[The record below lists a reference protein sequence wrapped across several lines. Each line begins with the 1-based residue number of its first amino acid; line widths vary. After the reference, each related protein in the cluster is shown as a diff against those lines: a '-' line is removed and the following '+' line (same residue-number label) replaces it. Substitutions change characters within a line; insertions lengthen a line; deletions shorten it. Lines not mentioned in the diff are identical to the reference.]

1 MALLPAEQRNLAL
14 ALNDGFRSENDL
26 ADLTLAQGLDTQL
39 ADIARPDRLPARIQ
53 EVILYFDSRGK
64 VEVLITVAMTMR
76 PVNAVIQTYGA
87 AILKRL
93 AEGATALKPPPDY
106 FEACIIEPG
115 PQPFISRRILRDFL
129 RQLNTPNGFPILS
142 VNGLSKTGKSYS
154 FQFIGYLKRVLAA
167 YELAWVDLSTE
178 VYAEYKPENLAQDI
192 SLPLGWDLDTLPK
205 RPSNRY
211 AKELTRWVLGQ
222 WSRKQAGSPL
232 VIVLDGFHQPELY
245 GETRDFVQE
254 LIRQVAANTTLVR
267 LVLLNYGDALLPPGQ
282 LPIRREPLAPLSR
295 PEVVEFFSGLSRQ
308 VSGKEP
314 DKTVIE
320 GIVDRVLNQVPLGDP
335 AYNELLNQR
344 VMETAQLLIAPGR
357 P

>member
-1 MALLPAEQRNLAL
+1 MALLPAEQRSLAL
-14 ALNDGFRSENDL
+14 ALNDGFRSENEL
-26 ADLTLAQGLDTQL
+26 SDLTLAQGLDTPL
-39 ADIARPDRLPARIQ
+39 ENIARPDRLPARIQ

-64 VEVLITVAMTMR
+64 AAILIQVAVALR
-76 PVNAVIQTYGA
+76 PTNAALQTYGG

-93 AEGATALKPPPDY
+93 GEATTTLKPPPDY
-106 FEACIIEPG
+106 FEACMIEPG
-115 PQPFISRRILRDFL
+115 PQPFISRRTLRDFL
-129 RQLNTPNGFPILS
+129 RQLNTPNGFPILA

-178 VYAEYKPENLAQDI
+178 AHAEYKPENLAQDI

-222 WSRKQAGSPL
+222 WSRKQGGSPL

-267 LVLLNYGDALLPPGQ
+267 LILLNYGDALLPPG
-282 LPIRREPLAPLSR
+282 LPPIRREPLATLSR
-295 PEVVEFFSGLSRQ
+295 PEVVEFFSGVARQ
-308 VSGKEP
+308 VSGAEP
-314 DKTVIE
+314 DKAVIE
-320 GIVDRVLNQVPLGDP
+320 GIVDSVMNKVPLGDP

-344 VMETAQLLIAPGR
+344 VMETAQALIAPTR